1 MYSVSQRFEQFF
13 KKIFSKSKKSADER
27 HIFDPW
33 IWIYFGGPDFP
44 NCAVSLSTN
53 NTHYIWLK
61 FWTTKGVLDHFY
73 RKKPHTDVVKLLWE
87 VARTGLLCQFS
98 YLQTLGGFFYHK
110 KTRLDFFRFRNMNSY
125 TPNRISFGNPS
136 FKSNVFVSINNLS
149 IQFHKI
155 AITQAFLKR

>member
-110 KTRLDFFRFRNMNSY
+110 KTRWYFFGFEAWTHIQIKSDQTERLLNKPYVNKV
-125 TPNRISFGNPS
+125 TLTKQNPP
-136 FKSNVFVSINNLS
+136 
-149 IQFHKI
+149 
-155 AITQAFLKR
+155 LKYC